1 MKNNPSAQAQAATAA
16 SLPARSR
23 PRGALP
29 LSPRA
34 PGTVGVEPAQ
44 PTSVHGPLRLAG
56 GYPAT
61 PVTPVTPATPAAAAV
76 PAGTRSP
83 SWVEGPGGARP
94 GVCAWAADPEDVRA
108 VGEGEKPV
116 GQAAGGPS
124 LS

>member
-16 SLPARSR
+16 SLPARSLR
-23 PRGALP
+23 RGALP

-34 PGTVGVEPAQ
+34 PGTVGVEPAP
-44 PTSVHGPLRLAG
+44 PTSVHGLLRLAG
-56 GYPAT
+56 GH
-61 PVTPVTPATPAAAAV
+61 PATPAAAAV
-76 PAGTRSP
+76 PARTRSR

-94 GVCAWAADPEDVRA
+94 GVCAWAADPENVRA

-116 GQAAGGPS
+116 GQAADGPG